1 MVCAQ
6 EGEGPAS
13 SAAPTPTSSSTP
25 PTKLLAALDE
35 AERRKA
41 RLLEFDRTSQKRTV
55 IDDQADYFSHAPSDG
70 WMTKS
75 ETAAAETLQQA
86 RDEAEFRR
94 RRELRVTLDIAN
106 GKVVRDAADAPSAAD
121 AAAADAAADLAA
133 ADAAAD
139 AAAERAR
146 SRRAIKV
153 QSASGGGGSG
163 GGVRVGGVGG
173 GAAACSRGQS
183 R

>member
-6 EGEGPAS
+6 EGEGPCLFCGS
-13 SAAPTPTSSSTP
+13 DPDVVVDAADG
-25 PTKLLAALDE
+25 KLLAALDE

-41 RLLEFDRTSQKRTV
+41 RLLEFDRTSQKRTVV

-86 RDEAEFRR
+86 RDEAADRR

-106 GKVVRDAADAPSAAD
+106 GKVVRDAAADAPSAAD

-146 SRRAIKV
+146 QPAGD
-153 QSASGGGGSG
+153 QSA
-163 GGVRVGGVGG
+163 VG
-173 GAAACSRGQS
+173 
-183 R
+183 